1 MLRNRK
7 LPSAKTCLSPYIK
20 RFSFLTVEC
29 NDPGDV
35 NNAQWIRSSW
45 PYKVN
50 SRVSYKCDA
59 CYTGGGIITC
69 QRNGQW
75 TQKPT
80 CTGKMQI
87 IQQILYLQ
95 RNRSVAHSS
104 PIDFF
109 AEKLIPTT
117 IFDDIAITSFLTFG
131 RFDKISQGL
140 LSQTTIF
147 QVISSVITCSDPMK
161 IENGVRIPAFGPYTC
176 ADQVTYICNHGY
188 QLQGNATL
196 VCGSD
201 GRFSSAAAECVEPSE
216 CSIVT
221 LSCVINIFNTSG
233 GSRIFLRGC
242 ANSQKCYY
250 FAFFAKNCMKMK
262 EFDWGGARPWRPP
275 WIRQ

>member
-1 MLRNRK
+1 MTS
-7 LPSAKTCLSPYIK
+7 PSQVFNFRP
-20 RFSFLTVEC
+20 FWQ
-29 NDPGDV
+29 N
-35 NNAQWIRSSW
+35 
-45 PYKVN
+45 
-50 SRVSYKCDA
+50 
-59 CYTGGGIITC
+59 
-69 QRNGQW
+69 
-75 TQKPT
+75 KP
-80 CTGKMQI
+80 
-87 IQQILYLQ
+87 
-95 RNRSVAHSS
+95 
-104 PIDFF
+104 
-109 AEKLIPTT
+109 
-117 IFDDIAITSFLTFG
+117 
-131 RFDKISQGL
+131 GL

-176 ADQVTYICNHGY
+176 VDQVTYICNHGY

-250 FAFFAKNCMKMK
+250 FAYFLLKTAWKWKNLDPK
-262 EFDWGGARPWRPP
+262 GGARPWRPP
-275 WIRQ
+275 